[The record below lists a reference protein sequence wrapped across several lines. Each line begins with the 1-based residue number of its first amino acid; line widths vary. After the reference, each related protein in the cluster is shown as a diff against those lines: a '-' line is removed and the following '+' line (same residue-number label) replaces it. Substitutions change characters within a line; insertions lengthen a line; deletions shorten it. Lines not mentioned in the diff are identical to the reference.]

1 MFICYNWMPTI
12 AEHIIDIPLEFYT
25 NSGVSPMH
33 SYPKFSIQGIREND
47 TIFVK
52 TDYIVSG
59 QFGNIVDKIKVP
71 FNLITGVS
79 SYNIGRDGGDV
90 YKKILEYDNLI
101 KWVCTNPPNIE
112 SEKIIPIPIGFP
124 ERERPTGD
132 EGLLKRFHKDRK
144 PHADKLKKAYLP
156 FHDFSTNLSREKE
169 FNDISKEP
177 KVEAEK
183 SKLSIE
189 EYYKKMD
196 SYQYTICLQG
206 RGPDIHRIYESFLVG
221 SIPVV
226 VNNPVIYKMLDYY
239 KLNYV
244 RCPESSCIKES
255 IEEHRNNDISINDN
269 FIILENLK
277 NRVLRNLNK

>member
-1 MFICYNWMPTI
+1 
-12 AEHIIDIPLEFYT
+12 
-25 NSGVSPMH
+25 MH
-33 SYPKFSIQGIREND
+33 SYPNFSIQNIREND

-59 QFGNIVDKIKVP
+59 QFGSIVNKIKVP

-90 YKKILEYDNLI
+90 YKKILEYDNLV

-112 SEKIIPIPIGFP
+112 SEKIVPIPIGFP
-124 ERERPTGD
+124 ERERKTGD
-132 EGLLKRFHKDRK
+132 QNLLKKIHENRK
-144 PHADKLKKAYLP
+144 SHADKIEKSYLP
-156 FHDFSTNLSREKE
+156 FHDFSTNPSREKE
-169 FNDISKEP
+169 FNDISKIP
-177 KVEAEK
+177 IVESEQ
-183 SKLSIE
+183 SKLSVE

-196 SYQYTICLQG
+196 LYQYTICLQG

-226 VNNPVIYKMLDYY
+226 VNNPVIYSMLDYY
-239 KLNYV
+239 GLNYV
-244 RCPESSCIKES
+244 RCPKSSCVQES
-255 IEEHRNNDISINDN
+255 IEEHSNNNISINDD

-277 NRVLRNLNK
+277 NRVLRDLNK